1 MGLYIK
7 EEENGCAV
15 HCGMA
20 DYGPMQED
28 GAEAG
33 GLGCSKM
40 VGKGGDRPSGYEG
53 ASGGVSG

>member
-7 EEENGCAV
+7 EEENGCTV

-33 GLGCSKM
+33 GLGCSEM
-40 VGKGGDRPSGYEG
+40 MGTGEDISSGCGG
-53 ASGGVSG
+53 ASGSGSR